1 MKKLY
6 QTPISEIV
14 ELTYI
19 ENVLL
24 ITSTE
29 TEKTQAGEGTP
40 DDARFYI
47 IIKNINVWE
56 NDDDDEETE

>member
-6 QTPISEIV
+6 QTPKSEIV

-19 ENVLL
+19 ENVLQ

-29 TEKTQAGEGTP
+29 TEETPAGPGTP
-40 DDARFYI
+40 DDARFYNI
-47 IIKNINVWE
+47 NNINVWG
-56 NDDDDEETE
+56 NDNDDEETE

>member
-6 QTPISEIV
+6 QTPKSEIV

-19 ENVLL
+19 ENVLQ

-29 TEKTQAGEGTP
+29 TEETQAGPGIP
-40 DDARFYI
+40 DDARFY
-47 IIKNINVWE
+47 NINVWG
-56 NDDDDEETE
+56 NDNDDEETE

>member
-6 QTPISEIV
+6 QTPKSEIV

-19 ENVLL
+19 ENVLQ

-29 TEKTQAGEGTP
+29 TEKIQAGPGTP
-40 DDARFYI
+40 DNARFYNI
-47 IIKNINVWE
+47 NNINVWGDD
-56 NDDDDEETE
+56 NDDAETE

>member
-6 QTPISEIV
+6 QTPKSEIV

-19 ENVLL
+19 ENVLQ

-29 TEKTQAGEGTP
+29 TEETPAGPGTP
-40 DDARFYI
+40 DDARFY
-47 IIKNINVWE
+47 NINVLG
-56 NDDDDEETE
+56 NDNDDEETE

>member
-6 QTPISEIV
+6 QTPKSEIV

-19 ENVLL
+19 ENVLQ

-29 TEKTQAGEGTP
+29 TEETQAGEGTP
-40 DDARFYI
+40 DDARFY
-47 IIKNINVWE
+47 NINVWGND
-56 NDDDDEETE
+56 NDDAETE

>member
-47 IIKNINVWE
+47 IKKINVWGND
-56 NDDDDEETE
+56 NDDAETE

>member
-19 ENVLL
+19 ENVLQ

-29 TEKTQAGEGTP
+29 TEETQAGSGTP
-40 DDARFYI
+40 DDARFYNI
-47 IIKNINVWE
+47 NNINVWGND
-56 NDDDDEETE
+56 NDDAETE

>member
-19 ENVLL
+19 ENVLQF
-24 ITSTE
+24 TSTE
-29 TEKTQAGEGTP
+29 TEIIQAGPGTP
-40 DDARFYI
+40 DNARFYNI
-47 IIKNINVWE
+47 NNINVWG
-56 NDDDDEETE
+56 NDNDDEETE

>member
-19 ENVLL
+19 ENVLQ

-29 TEKTQAGEGTP
+29 TEKIQAGEGTP
-40 DDARFYI
+40 DNARFY
-47 IIKNINVWE
+47 NINDWG
-56 NDDDDEETE
+56 NDNDDEETE